1 MINILP
7 FIKQL
12 RESGIYHP
20 YVKDRN
26 KFLFSMVHPRE
37 KKKETRLKLNLEGV
51 FTVNSFTCLASIFS

>member
-1 MINILP
+1 MLNILP

-12 RESGIYHP
+12 RESGIYHS
-20 YVKDRN
+20 YV
-26 KFLFSMVHPRE
+26 KFLFSMVHPRK

>member
-20 YVKDRN
+20 YVKDRT
-26 KFLFSMVHPRE
+26 KIVFSMVLPTE
-37 KKKETRLKLNLEGV
+37 KKKETKLKLNLERV